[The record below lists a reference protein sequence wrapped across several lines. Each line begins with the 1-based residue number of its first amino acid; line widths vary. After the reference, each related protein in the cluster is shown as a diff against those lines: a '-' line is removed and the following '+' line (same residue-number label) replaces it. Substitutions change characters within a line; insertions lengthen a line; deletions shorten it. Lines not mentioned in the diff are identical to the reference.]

1 MSMENKLHIVMPAYN
16 EQETIQTFGEL
27 DVYE

>member
-1 MSMENKLHIVMPAYN
+1 MSMENKLYIFMPAYN
-16 EQETIQTFGEL
+16 EQETIQTFGEF